1 MRATIGQWIDKI
13 FGSHIVKLDQLE
25 RDLYDWKVK
34 ATKLE
39 NENFKLRTNEM
50 RYDDDIRRLTSD
62 LSSTKGVLEEV
73 GKEKAAYIRQI
84 KFLENAVNYFQ
95 NRMLRIE
102 HHKYG
107 DKLINPQYLR
117 YKPGQ
122 SLFTCSSTSK
132 EGEIK

>member
-1 MRATIGQWIDKI
+1 MRAMIGQWIDKV

-50 RYDDDIRRLTSD
+50 RYDDDIRELTRKLTS
-62 LSSTKGVLEEV
+62 VNAMLEEV
-73 GKEKAAYIRQI
+73 GKENAAYVRQI

-95 NRMLRIE
+95 DRMLRIE
-102 HHKYG
+102 QHKYG
-107 DKLINPQYLR
+107 DKLISPQYLR
-117 YKPGQ
+117 FKPGQ
-122 SLFTCSSTSK
+122 SVFTCSTNK
-132 EGEIK
+132 EGDMK